1 MPFDITP
8 NVHIRRD
15 RADIVRHLRHLQ
27 APYSA
32 TPAPTP
38 RALAAAYL
46 RDVAEIYN
54 IDAPL
59 LTTLGE
65 RVGWELKDES
75 TRLRLVEEKTIQQ
88 TTVVSYQQTH
98 LGVPVWDA
106 RLTVRVQ
113 RDPFRV
119 TSSESTLHYGIKVE
133 RPKGTARY
141 RPGSRNVTAL
151 LQRVVAAAKGKL
163 TKVTGMRPLVY
174 QYDPDARIDPEA
186 TEKRAEAMQ
195 GGVPLLPLPRVPR
208 TIRAG
213 RYYVVTEAL
222 FTTALPPWKALHWR
236 ALIDVQ
242 SGAVLYL
249 RAFVTSAFGNI
260 FRADPFTLTGD
271 ATITPASPAAT
282 LDPLTDVVTLP
293 GLTAP
298 PAGDPQALTGQYVA
312 LGELSTPTIAAP
324 TAALPAGNFSF
335 SATTDNFG
343 AVNTYYHCERLFR
356 MMADMGF
363 DMAAYF
369 PDTTFPI
376 TVDHRDASLGTVN
389 ARGYGNAGGNGAGG
403 MGFNL
408 AQSGAPVSIAADLRV
423 VLHEF
428 SHELLWEHVSSPNF
442 GFCHSAG
449 DSLAVMLLDPD
460 SNAPD
465 RFNTFPWISAIV
477 RRHDRDVAAGWAWG
491 GANDDTQ
498 YSSEQILSTTLFR
511 LYRSTGGDSG
521 NVDMRRLAARFAA
534 YLTIKGIGM
543 LAATTTDPDVYAT
556 AMMDADT
563 GTTEFEGIAGGTM
576 HKVIRWTFEKQ
587 GLYQPAGAPTPV
599 ASEGDPPDVDVYID
613 DGRNG
618 EYQYLGNFWNTTA
631 IWNRLTASG
640 GTEADHETPVVG
652 ATNYLYVR
660 VKNRGTQTANNVV
673 VRAYHCIP
681 ATGLVWPDDWQAA
694 TTASL
699 AAGSIVSGGDT
710 IVGPF
715 EWTPEVVGHECVLA
729 AVSADGDLSNIDA
742 ASALPSATGPSPHWH
757 LVPFDNNIAQRNLAP
772 VPGGGGV
779 AGLAAAFKGRRFIA
793 RNPYKRPVG
802 YKLQVAMPEFLRRRG
817 WGLQFRNP
825 GGASF
830 TLGPRDSREIVLD
843 ITPGQ
848 DFTPAEVEA
857 AGRTAV
863 IDIHALIDNVPI
875 GGMSYAIDP
884 KLKMPPAERSAG
896 SGGPDCGDA
905 AKTLLDCLGLPH
917 DHVKDVRVK
926 KVTVDITFKE
936 DC

>member
-1 MPFDITP
+1 MAFDITP
-8 NVHIRRD
+8 NVHVRRD
-15 RADIVRHLRHLQ
+15 RDDIVRLLRHLQ
-27 APYSA
+27 APYSV
-32 TPAPTP
+32 TQAPTP
-38 RALAAAYL
+38 RALAAAYI
-46 RDVAEIYN
+46 RDVAQIYN

-65 RVGWELKDES
+65 PVGWELKDES
-75 TRLRLVEEKTIQQ
+75 TRLRLVEEKTIQE
-88 TTVVSYQQTH
+88 TTVVSYQQTQ

-113 RDPFRV
+113 RNPFRV
-119 TSSESTLHYGIKVE
+119 TSSESTLHYGINVE
-133 RPKGTARY
+133 RPTGNARY
-141 RPGSRNVTAL
+141 GPSSRNVTAL
-151 LQRVVAAAKGKL
+151 LQRLVAAAKGKL
-163 TKVTGMRPLVY
+163 TKVTSMRPLVY
-174 QYDPDARIDPEA
+174 QYDPAARLDPEA
-186 TEKRAEAMQ
+186 KEKRDEAMQ
-195 GGVPLLPLPRVPR
+195 GGVPVLLLPRVPR

-213 RYYVVTEAL
+213 HYYVVTEAL

-242 SGAVLYL
+242 TGTVLYL
-249 RAFVTSAFGNI
+249 RAFVTSAFGNVL
-260 FRADPFTLTGD
+260 RADPITLTGNT
-271 ATITPASPAAT
+271 TITPASPAAT
-282 LDPLTDVVTLP
+282 LDPLTDIVTLP

-298 PAGDPQALTGQYVA
+298 PAGNPQSLTGEYVG

-335 SATTDNFG
+335 SAATDNFG
-343 AVNTYYHCERLFR
+343 AVNTYYHCDGVFR
-356 MMADMGF
+356 MMAGMGI

-389 ARGYGNAGGNGAGG
+389 ARGYGNAAGNGAGG

-408 AQSGAPVSIAADLRV
+408 AQSGAPVSIAADLRI

-428 SHELLWEHVSSPNF
+428 SHELLWEHVNSPNF

-449 DSLAVMLLDPD
+449 DSLAVILLDPD

-477 RRHDRDVAAGWAWG
+477 RRHDRDVTAGWAWG
-491 GANDDTQ
+491 GTNDDTQ

-511 LYRSTGGDSG
+511 FYRSTGGGSADV
-521 NVDMRRLAARFAA
+521 NMRRFAA
-534 YLTIKGIGM
+534 GFAAHLIIRGIGM
-543 LAATTTDPDVYAT
+543 LAAMTTDPDVYAT
-556 AMMDADT
+556 AMMDGDT
-563 GTTEFEGIAGGTM
+563 GTTEFEGIAGGTV

-599 ASEGDPPDVDVYID
+599 ASAGAPPDVDVYID

-631 IWNRLTASG
+631 IWNRLTPAG

-652 ATNYLYVR
+652 VTNYLYVR
-660 VKNRGTQTANNVV
+660 VKNRGTQTANNIV

-699 AAGSIVSGGDT
+699 TAGSIASGGDT

-715 EWTPEVVGHECVLA
+715 EWTPEVVGHECLLA
-729 AVSADGDLSNIDA
+729 AVSADGDLSNIDP
-742 ASALPSATGPSPHWH
+742 ASGLPSATGPSPHWH
-757 LVPFDNNIAQRNLAP
+757 LVPFDNNIAQRNVAP
-772 VPGGGGV
+772 VPGGGG
-779 AGLAAAFKGRRFIA
+779 ASGLAEAFRHRRFWA
-793 RNPYKRPVG
+793 RNPYKRSVR
-802 YKLQVAMPEFLRRRG
+802 YKLDVAMPDFLRRRG
-817 WGLQFRNP
+817 WELQFHNP

-830 TLGPRDSREIVLD
+830 TLGPRDNREIILSL
-843 ITPGQ
+843 TPGQ
-848 DFTPAEVEA
+848 EFTPADVAA
-857 AGRTAV
+857 AGRAAV
-863 IDIHALIDNVPI
+863 IDIHALIDDILI

-884 KLKMPPAERSAG
+884 KLKTPPAELPTGRDR
-896 SGGPDCGDA
+896 PDCTHA
-905 AKTLLDCLGLPH
+905 AKRLLDCLGLPQ